1 MNLIEYIQEHHIWSQ
16 ATFGGWVSPIRL
28 IRHIE
33 KELKEIEAAP
43 YDLEEWVDVIILAID
58 GACRIGATP
67 QEIADALYMKQ
78 DKNKTRRYVVPTDPN
93 QPAEHDR
100 TGD

>member
-1 MNLIEYIQEHHIWSQ
+1 MNLIEYIQKHHAWSQ
-16 ATFGGWVSPIRL
+16 ATFGTQVSTIRL

-43 YDLEEWVDVIILAID
+43 YDLEEWIDVIILAID
-58 GACRIGATP
+58 GACRIGARP
-67 QEIADALYMKQ
+67 QEIAEALQIKQ
-78 DKNKTRRYVVPTDPN
+78 DKNIVRRFVVPTDPN

-100 TGD
+100 TED